1 MDCAA
6 CQILDRYAQTGLFMQ
21 PVECVFCKNII
32 DNETESDREQ
42 ENAHQPE
49 NHQEIV
55 SQNLPPEMEVLMNE
69 GMVKI
74 KNHLYSCYFTCTVWY
89 SINFINH
96 KKIIP
101 IEMTMTD
108 YHPWR
113 YFPGLVKNLI

>member
-69 GMVKI
+69 D
-74 KNHLYSCYFTCTVWY
+74 YSDRDDDDRLPSLEVLPR
-89 SINFINH
+89 IG
-96 KKIIP
+96 KKSDLKFHVLP
-101 IEMTMTD
+101 VLQYVT
-108 YHPWR
+108 Y
-113 YFPGLVKNLI
+113 NLIL

>member
-69 GMVKI
+69 GMVRI
-74 KNHLYSCYFTCTVWY
+74 KNNFY
-89 SINFINH
+89 SILYINSVYLTT
-96 KKIIP
+96 K
-101 IEMTMTD
+101 
-108 YHPWR
+108 R
-113 YFPGLVKNLI
+113 LFRQR

>member
-42 ENAHQPE
+42 ENAAHQPE

-74 KNHLYSCYFTCTVWY
+74 NHFYSCRLHVLYV
-89 SINFINH
+89 S
-96 KKIIP
+96 
-101 IEMTMTD
+101 
-108 YHPWR
+108 
-113 YFPGLVKNLI
+113 